1 VLVGR
6 VFSIAA
12 LAALLVCAPA
22 RAQSGGCANQDKVKV
37 PGAEMQRLGCLA
49 DMTTTGEAASD
60 YTDASDWASLNPV
73 RQPKPSGV
81 PGLQVDGYFPD
92 TSTANGT
99 HGWSHDS
106 QFVIRLPDKWNGKM
120 IVTGA
125 PGVRKQY
132 AHDVEVGDHAISRGY
147 VYASTD
153 KGNGGNT
160 FYNDGVEPGDA
171 GVEWN
176 TRVTELTIATKAVI
190 AQYYGRGPE
199 RTYVTGVS
207 QGGYLTRWQ
216 LENRPDLYDGGV
228 DWEGTFWNASAPNI
242 FTGLA
247 AALKYYPSYQATR
260 DRPAHDAMI
269 AAGFAPGSEFLWP
282 DHYGIYWDLTQ
293 RTYREEF
300 DPSYDGAITG
310 GIPFCQSGVPMCDAD
325 YDYTQRPEA
334 QAAVRRIENTGRIG
348 KPMLTLHGT
357 LDSLLPIA
365 LNGDPY
371 TARLRAAGK
380 GALHR
385 YYVIENGNH
394 VDGRYDLYPDRIRPI
409 HPCYLK
415 ALDALE
421 AWVEKGEA
429 PPPSQFV
436 PDDGTAK
443 DLLTDCT
450 LKKGEDVAGPGPMTK
465 PGQTASTVE
474 TDRGGA
480 KRLTL
485 AVKRSGRTLRAS
497 GRLVLTG
504 GMSGCGSGAVAVQ
517 IKTTRRTV
525 STRYPRLRAD
535 CTYRAN
541 IRFRRLPRAPLRA
554 SARFFGN
561 RAVKGISART
571 VRVR

>member
-1 VLVGR
+1 VGR
-6 VFSIAA
+6 GFIGVTL
-12 LAALLVCAPA
+12 LAALLATAPSA
-22 RAQSGGCANQDKVKV
+22 RAQGCANQTKVQV
-37 PGAEMQRLGCLA
+37 PGAEMQRLACLA
-49 DMTTTGEAASD
+49 DMTTTAQAASD
-60 YTDASDWASLNPV
+60 YTDASDWSSLHPQGQ
-73 RQPKPSGV
+73 RRPTGV

-92 TSTANGT
+92 TSTSNTT
-99 HGWSHDS
+99 HGWAHDS
-106 QFVIRLPDKWNGKM
+106 QFVIRLPDKWNGKL

-132 AHDVEVGDHAISRGY
+132 AHDVEVGDHAIARGY
-147 VYASTD
+147 AYAATD

-160 FYNDGVEPGDA
+160 FYNDGETPGDA

-176 TRVTELTIATKAVI
+176 YRVTEIAIAAKAVVE
-190 AQYYGRGPE
+190 QYYGTKPA
-199 RTYVTGVS
+199 RTYMTGIS

-228 DWEGTFWNASAPNI
+228 DWEGTFWKAEPPNV
-242 FTGLA
+242 FSNLVAGL
-247 AALKYYPSYQATR
+247 KHYRRYQATR
-260 DRPAHDAMI
+260 DRAAHDAMI

-293 RTYREEF
+293 RSYREEF
-300 DPSYDGAITG
+300 DPEYDGALTG
-310 GIPFCQSGVPMCDAD
+310 GIPFCESGTPMCDAD
-325 YDYTQRPEA
+325 YDPTRPEMINSL
-334 QAAVRRIENTGRIG
+334 RKIENTGKIG

-365 LNGDPY
+365 TNGDPY
-371 TARLRAAGK
+371 TARLRAAGR
-380 GALHR
+380 GDLHR

-394 VDGRYDLYPDRIRPI
+394 VDGRYDLFPDRIRPI

-436 PDDGTAK
+436 PDRGQVQDV
-443 DLLTDCT
+443 LHECT
-450 LKKGEDVAGPGPMTK
+450 LERGQDVPAPGPMTQ
-465 PGQTASTVE
+465 PGQTASTVQGE
-474 TDRGGA
+474 RAGA

-485 AVKRSGRTLRAS
+485 SVKRRGRRLLAR
-497 GRLVLTG
+497 GRLVLPSG
-504 GMSGCGSGAVAVQ
+504 VKGCGSGAVSVQ

-525 STRYPRLRAD
+525 STRYPKLRAD
-535 CTYRAN
+535 CTFRAD
-541 IRFRRLPRAPLRA
+541 IAFRTLPRAPLRA
-554 SARFFGN
+554 RARFFGN
-561 RAVKGISART
+561 RVVKGATSRF

>member
-1 VLVGR
+1 VGR
-6 VFSIAA
+6 VTSIAV
-12 LAALLVCAPA
+12 LLVLLASAPA
-22 RAQSGGCANQDKVKV
+22 HAQSGCANQDKVKV
-37 PGAEMQRLGCLA
+37 PGAEMQRLACLG
-49 DMTTTGEAASD
+49 DMTATAQAASD
-60 YTDASDWASLNPV
+60 YTDASDWASLAPV
-73 RQPKPSGV
+73 GQRKPSGV

-92 TSTANGT
+92 TSTANTT
-99 HGWSHDS
+99 HGWAHDS
-106 QFVIRLPDKWNGKM
+106 QFVMRFPDQWNGKL
-120 IVTGA
+120 IITGA

-147 VYASTD
+147 AYASTD
-153 KGNGGNT
+153 KGNGGNN

-176 TRVTELTIATKAVI
+176 TRVTELTIATKAVVE
-190 AQYYGRGPE
+190 QYYGRKPD
-199 RTYVTGVS
+199 RTYMTGIS

-216 LENRPDLYDGGV
+216 LENRPELYDGGV
-228 DWEGTFWNASAPNI
+228 DWEGTFWKADPPNV
-242 FTGLA
+242 FSNLVAG
-247 AALKYYPSYQATR
+247 LKYFPSYQATR
-260 DRPAHDAMI
+260 DRAAHDAMI
-269 AAGFAPGSEFLWP
+269 RAGFAPGSEFLWP

-293 RTYREEF
+293 RSYREEF
-300 DPSYDGAITG
+300 DPEYDGPITG

-325 YDYTQRPEA
+325 YDANRP
-334 QAAVRRIENTGRIG
+334 QMINSLRRIENTGKIG

-365 LNGDPY
+365 TNGDPY
-371 TARLRAAGK
+371 TARVRAAGR
-380 GALHR
+380 GDLHR

-394 VDGRYDLYPDRIRPI
+394 VDGRYDLFPDRIRPI

-421 AWVEKGEA
+421 AWVEKGAA

-436 PDDGTAK
+436 PDRGQVQDV
-443 DLLTDCT
+443 LHECT
-450 LKKGEDVAGPGPMTK
+450 LESGPEVAGPGPSTQ

-474 TDRGGA
+474 PERKAA

-485 AVKRSGRTLRAS
+485 TVKRRGRKLLAR
-497 GRLVLTG
+497 GRLILPSGVN
-504 GMSGCGSGAVAVQ
+504 GCGSGAVAVQ

-525 STRYPRLRAD
+525 STRYPKLRAD
-535 CTYRAN
+535 CTYRAD
-541 IRFRRLPRAPLRA
+541 ITFKRMPKAPLRA

-571 VRVR
+571 TRVR